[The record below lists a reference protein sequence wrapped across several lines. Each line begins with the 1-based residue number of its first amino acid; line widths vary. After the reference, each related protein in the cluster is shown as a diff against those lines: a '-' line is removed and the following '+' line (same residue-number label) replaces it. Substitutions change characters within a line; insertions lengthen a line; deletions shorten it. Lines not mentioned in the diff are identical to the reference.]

1 MANDFFDLK
10 TNFQPIILSTTPTK
24 HHRQYDKLIHDL
36 EKSKKSISKP
46 EINLKQKIL
55 SRSDLFF
62 LAISR
67 LKKTL

>member
-1 MANDFFDLK
+1 MANGFFDLK
-10 TNFQPIILSTTPTK
+10 TNFQPIILPTTPIK
-24 HHRQYDKLIHDL
+24 HHRQYDKPLHDL
-36 EKSKKSISKP
+36 EKLKKNISKP

-67 LKKTL
+67 

>member
-1 MANDFFDLK
+1 MINPFM
-10 TNFQPIILSTTPTK
+10 T
-24 HHRQYDKLIHDL
+24 
-36 EKSKKSISKP
+36 SKNPKKISKP

-67 LKKTL
+67 LKKPLM